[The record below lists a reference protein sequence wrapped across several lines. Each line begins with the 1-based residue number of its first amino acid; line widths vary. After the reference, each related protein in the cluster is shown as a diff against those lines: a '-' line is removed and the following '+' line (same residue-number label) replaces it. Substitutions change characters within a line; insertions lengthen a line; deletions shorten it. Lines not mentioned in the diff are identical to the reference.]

1 MIRHFHLVRKAKDM
15 VKYISIFRLKPGYD
29 PQETHQIWMNE
40 HIPYV
45 KEVMSPELTS
55 YVVGKVIHNMTEG
68 ETFFGSVQ
76 LGFRS
81 LEDAKRA
88 WDRMLANPPDR
99 FYERIT
105 DIRRVII
112 EETDVFS

>member
-1 MIRHFHLVRKAKDM
+1 V
-15 VKYISIFRLKPGYD
+15 VKYVSIFKLKAGAD
-29 PQETHQIWMNE
+29 AEETDRVWMHE
-40 HIPYV
+40 HVPYV

-55 YVVGKVIHNMTEG
+55 YVVGKVVHDMTEG
-68 ETFFGSVQ
+68 ETFYGSVQ

-88 WDRMLANPPDR
+88 WDRMLAKPPDR
-99 FYERIT
+99 FYECIT

-112 EETDVFS
+112 EETDVFT